1 MPALYVFSST
11 SLQRGGIDFGK
22 AAPQRAGGRFW
33 GGKHEVKAEGPKRY
47 RAEEYIRQKD
57 RRAASPD
64 QPAASGVKHIF
75 LINPAAGRGKSQ
87 ARLAALCRETA
98 EERRLDYEILATEY
112 PGHGAELVKKAVGQS
127 GGRRVRIYAC
137 GGDGTLN
144 EAARGAF
151 GAWNAAVTHYP
162 AGTGNDF
169 IKAFGAQSRAFYRL
183 PALVDGKEIAMDYI
197 QADCG
202 GAVNVLSVG
211 ADARV
216 AAGVAKYKNLPLP
229 PGQTPPYLLSAAEHI
244 IRGLGEEYEVEID
257 GVRRDGAYTLIFLG
271 NGGWYGG
278 GFCPVPQACPR
289 DGLLDV
295 LLVGKVSRLT
305 AARVVTAYKQ
315 GRYWEYP
322 QYIAHILA
330 KEVKIRLKG
339 GGQMCVN
346 LDGEIAYSNCLE
358 ARLLPGLRFVMADP
372 IQDFANK
379 PEIPGQDN
387 RLEQAKRKGNGLW
400 REIKG
405 RFQQK

>member
-1 MPALYVFSST
+1 M
-11 SLQRGGIDFGK
+11 
-22 AAPQRAGGRFW
+22 
-33 GGKHEVKAEGPKRY
+33 KAEKPKKY
-47 RAEEYIRQKD
+47 RAEDYIWQKD
-57 RRAASPD
+57 QEPRPRREDRPSV
-64 QPAASGVKHIF
+64 SGLKHIF

-98 EERRLDYEILATEY
+98 EERRLDYEILVTEY
-112 PGHGAELVKKAVGQS
+112 PGHGVELAKKAVSQS
-127 GGRRVRIYAC
+127 GGRRARVYAC

-144 EAARGAF
+144 EAARGVF

-169 IKAFGAQSRAFYRL
+169 IKAFGAQSQAFRSL
-183 PALVDGKEIAMDYI
+183 SAIVDGREIAMDYI
-197 QADCG
+197 QANCG

-216 AAGVAKYKNLPLP
+216 AAGVAKYKKLPLP
-229 PGQTPPYLLSAAEHI
+229 TGQTSPYLLSAAEHI

-257 GVRRDGAYTLIFLG
+257 GVRYDGAYTMIFVG
-271 NGGWYGG
+271 NGGCYGG

-295 LLVGKVSRLT
+295 LLVSKVSRLA
-305 AARVVTAYKQ
+305 AARVVTAYKR
-315 GRYWEYP
+315 GLYWQYP
-322 QYIAHILA
+322 QYIAHLLA
-330 KEVKIRLKG
+330 KEITVRLKD

-346 LDGEIAYSNCLE
+346 LDGEIAYTRRLE

-379 PEIPGQDN
+379 PGAAGSGD
-387 RLEQAKRKGNGLW
+387 RLERPGEKRGGPWK
-400 REIKG
+400 EIEQWFRK
-405 RFQQK
+405 K